1 MFSLTITFKSLVPRL
16 WVIVKVVLVL
26 FPIVSS
32 YKTLWLSVASEAAT
46 NLVPL
51 NLRTWFNEAPVGSIS
66 IESTV
71 NVVAWILPTL
81 TVDGSES
88 V

>member
-1 MFSLTITFKSLVPRL
+1 M
-16 WVIVKVVLVL
+16 LVL

-32 YKTLWLSVASEAAT
+32 YETLWTPVASAAAT

-71 NVVAWILPTL
+71 SVV
-81 TVDGSES
+81 V
-88 V
+88 